1 MPLLPQ
7 FPHLSETVGD
17 KHNSF
22 TLSSWNH
29 QDPRIPGGETEA
41 QGREQLPGRGGL
53 AWWGAVNSQ
62 AKRWAGCRGTARP
75 PRGQGIVRG
84 HKGGVGRLP
93 TEKEELMAV
102 AVGSQQQRRAVKAAL
117 ALWGSGPKFRT
128 PAGCVLPWPAG

>member
-7 FPHLSETVGD
+7 FPRLSETVGD

-22 TLSSWNH
+22 ALSSWNH

-41 QGREQLPGRGGL
+41 QGREQLLGRGGL

-62 AKRWAGCRGTARP
+62 AKRWAGCRGAASEA
-75 PRGQGIVRG
+75 I
-84 HKGGVGRLP
+84 KGVGRLP
-93 TEKEELMAV
+93 TQKEELMAV
-102 AVGSQQQRRAVKAAL
+102 AVGSQQQRRAVKAAP
-117 ALWGSGPKFRT
+117 AIWGSAPKFRT